1 MKKSKSQSAIEDDRT
16 GESVP
21 TLIRSIA
28 DNMFYVQG
36 KFAGTATKND
46 DYLAVAY
53 TVLDRL
59 LRRWIDSVET
69 YIKNDVK
76 LDDPVYLKLIIKN

>member
-1 MKKSKSQSAIEDDRT
+1 MKKSKSQPTIEDDRT

-36 KFAGTATKND
+36 EFAGTATKND

-59 LRRWIDSVET
+59 LRRWIDSVEP

>member
-21 TLIRSIA
+21 TLIHAIA

-36 KFAGTATKND
+36 KFPGTATQND

-53 TVLDRL
+53 TVRDRL
-59 LRRWIDSVET
+59 LRRWIDTTEA
-69 YIKNDVK
+69 YIKMMPD
-76 LDDPVYLKLIIKN
+76 